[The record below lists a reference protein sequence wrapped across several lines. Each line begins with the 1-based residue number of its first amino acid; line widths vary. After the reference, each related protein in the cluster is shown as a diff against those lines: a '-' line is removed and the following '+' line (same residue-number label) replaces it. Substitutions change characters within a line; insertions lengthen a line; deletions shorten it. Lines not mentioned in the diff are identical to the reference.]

1 MQILWWLP
9 SKPNKGK
16 IKEDQMSAK
25 YQDWKDIANAQFG
38 KALALSLTLLI
49 FGMMVTPKI
58 EVRKQVFKASQMELV
73 DIPMEERE
81 KIEPPETEVD
91 IDISFEISDEL
102 GTQEV
107 DMKAYESV
115 LASVGDIYST
125 TATSMSAGQDDRPV
139 NFVPYDEAPVLIGAI
154 NPEYPEFTRRAKQQ
168 GTVVLEVEVL
178 RDGSVRNIN
187 VKRSVPGGLDEAAI
201 AAVRK
206 VKFQPGRSSGQAV
219 DCLVIIPV
227 EFKLN

>member
-1 MQILWWLP
+1 M
-9 SKPNKGK
+9 NTTNN
-16 IKEDQMSAK
+16 
-25 YQDWKDIANAQFG
+25 DWKDIANAQFG

-58 EVRKQVFKASQMELV
+58 DVRKQVFKASQMELV

-81 KIEPPETEVD
+81 KIEPPQTEVD
-91 IDISFEISDEL
+91 IDVSFEISDEL
-102 GTQEV
+102 GTEEV
-107 DMKAYESV
+107 DMEAYEMV
-115 LASVGDIYST
+115 KATVGDIY
-125 TATSMSAGQDDRPV
+125 ATQASSMKAEEDNSMV
-139 NFVPYDEAPVLIGAI
+139 NFVAYDDPPVVIGTI
-154 NPEYPEFTRRAKQQ
+154 SPEYPDFARRAKQQ
-168 GTVVLEVEVL
+168 GTVMLEVEVL
-178 RDGSVRNIN
+178 KDGSVRDIR

-206 VKFQPGRSSGQAV
+206 VKFQPGRSSGQPV

>member
-1 MQILWWLP
+1 MNI
-9 SKPNKGK
+9 NTN
-16 IKEDQMSAK
+16 
-25 YQDWKDIANAQFG
+25 DWKDLANAQFG

-58 EVRKQVFKASQMELV
+58 EVRKQVFKSDQMELV

-81 KIEPPETEVD
+81 KIEPPQTEVSVD
-91 IDISFEISDEL
+91 VSFEISDDL

-107 DMKAYESV
+107 DMKAYEDAISKI
-115 LASVGDIYST
+115 GNIYST
-125 TATSMSAGQDDRPV
+125 TATSSTVQDDRPV
-139 NFVPYDEAPVLIGAI
+139 NFVAYDDPPVVIGTIA
-154 NPEYPEFTRRAKQQ
+154 PEYPEFARRAKQQ

-178 RDGSVRNIN
+178 RDGSIRNIE

-206 VKFQPGRSSGQAV
+206 VKFQPGRSSGQPV
-219 DCLVIIPV
+219 DCVVIIPV
-227 EFKLN
+227 EFKIN

>member
-1 MQILWWLP
+1 M
-9 SKPNKGK
+9 NTTN
-16 IKEDQMSAK
+16 
-25 YQDWKDIANAQFG
+25 QDWKDIANAQFG

-58 EVRKQVFKASQMELV
+58 DVRKQVFKASQMELV

-81 KIEPPETEVD
+81 KIEPPETEVN
-91 IDISFEISDEL
+91 IDVNFEISDEL
-102 GTQEV
+102 GTEEV

-115 LASVGDIYST
+115 LSTVGDIY
-125 TATSMSAGQDDRPV
+125 ATNASSMNAAEDDKPV
-139 NFVPYDEAPVLIGAI
+139 IFVAYDDPPVVIGTI
-154 NPEYPEFTRRAKQQ
+154 SPEYPDFARRAKQQ
-168 GTVVLEVEVL
+168 GTVMLEVEVL
-178 RDGSVRNIN
+178 KDGSVRDIR

-206 VKFQPGRSSGQAV
+206 VKFQPGRSSGQPV

>member
-1 MQILWWLP
+1 M
-9 SKPNKGK
+9 N
-16 IKEDQMSAK
+16 MNTN
-25 YQDWKDIANAQFG
+25 DWKDIANAQFG

-58 EVRKQVFKASQMELV
+58 EVRKQVFKTDQMELV

-81 KIEPPETEVD
+81 KIEPPQTEVSVD
-91 IDISFEISDEL
+91 VSFEIIDDL

-107 DMKAYESV
+107 DVEAYEGLVKQIGNINTTTLS
-115 LASVGDIYST
+115 ST
-125 TATSMSAGQDDRPV
+125 KQEDGRPV
-139 NFVPYDEAPVLIGAI
+139 NFVAYDDPPVVIGTIA
-154 NPEYPEFTRRAKQQ
+154 PEYPEFARRAKQQ

-178 RDGSVRNIN
+178 KDGSVRNIS

-201 AAVRK
+201 AAIRK
-206 VKFQPGRSSGQAV
+206 VKFQPGRSSGQPV

-227 EFKLN
+227 EFKIN

>member
-1 MQILWWLP
+1 M
-9 SKPNKGK
+9 N
-16 IKEDQMSAK
+16 MNTN
-25 YQDWKDIANAQFG
+25 DWKDIANAQFG

-58 EVRKQVFKASQMELV
+58 EVRKQVFKTDQMELV

-81 KIEPPETEVD
+81 KIEPPQTEVSVD
-91 IDISFEISDEL
+91 VSFEISDDL

-107 DMKAYESV
+107 DVEAYEGLVKQIGNINTTTLS
-115 LASVGDIYST
+115 ST
-125 TATSMSAGQDDRPV
+125 KQQDDRPV
-139 NFVPYDEAPVLIGAI
+139 NFVAYDDPPVVIGTIA
-154 NPEYPEFTRRAKQQ
+154 PEYPEFAKRAKQQ

-178 RDGSVRNIN
+178 KDGSVRNIS

-201 AAVRK
+201 AAIRK
-206 VKFQPGRSSGQAV
+206 VKFQPGRSSGQPV

-227 EFKLN
+227 EFKIN

>member
-1 MQILWWLP
+1 M
-9 SKPNKGK
+9 NTNT
-16 IKEDQMSAK
+16 
-25 YQDWKDIANAQFG
+25 QDWKDVASAQFG

-58 EVRKQVFKASQMELV
+58 DVRKQVFKSEQMKLV

-81 KIEPPETEVD
+81 RIEPPQTEVN
-91 IDISFEISDEL
+91 IDVNFEISDDL
-102 GTQEV
+102 GTQEI
-107 DMKAYESV
+107 DMEAFQTA
-115 LASVGDIYST
+115 LAQIGDIYT
-125 TATSMSAGQDDRPV
+125 TNTSSKPVDNAPV
-139 NFVPYDEAPVLIGAI
+139 NFVAYDDAPVVIGTIA
-154 NPEYPEFTRRAKQQ
+154 PEYPEFARRAKQQ

-178 RDGSVRNIN
+178 KDGSVREIR

-206 VKFQPGRSSGQAV
+206 VKFQPGRSSGQPV

-227 EFKLN
+227 EFKL

>member
-1 MQILWWLP
+1 
-9 SKPNKGK
+9 
-16 IKEDQMSAK
+16 MSTK

-58 EVRKQVFKASQMELV
+58 DVRKQVFKSSQMELV

-81 KIEPPETEVD
+81 KIEPPETQVN
-91 IDISFEISDEL
+91 IDVNFQISDEL
-102 GTQEV
+102 GTKEV

-115 LASVGDIYST
+115 LSTVGDIFTTTSKSMTST
-125 TATSMSAGQDDRPV
+125 EDATPR
-139 NFVPYDEAPVLIGAI
+139 NFVAYDDAPVVIGTI
-154 NPEYPEFTRRAKQQ
+154 SPEYPEFARRAKQQ

-178 RDGSVRNIN
+178 KDGSVRNIT

-206 VKFQPGRSSGQAV
+206 VRFQPGRSSGQPV

>member
-1 MQILWWLP
+1 M
-9 SKPNKGK
+9 NTTNR
-16 IKEDQMSAK
+16 
-25 YQDWKDIANAQFG
+25 DWKDIANAQFG

-58 EVRKQVFKASQMELV
+58 DVRKQVFKASQMELV

-81 KIEPPETEVD
+81 KIEPPQTEVD
-91 IDISFEISDEL
+91 IDVSFEISDEL
-102 GTQEV
+102 GTEEV
-107 DMKAYESV
+107 DMEAYEMV
-115 LASVGDIYST
+115 KATVGDIY
-125 TATSMSAGQDDRPV
+125 ATNASAMRNSAEDNTMV
-139 NFVPYDEAPVLIGAI
+139 NFVAYDDPPVVIGTIA
-154 NPEYPEFTRRAKQQ
+154 PEYPDFARRAKQQ
-168 GTVVLEVEVL
+168 GTVMLEVEVL
-178 RDGSVRNIN
+178 KDGSVRDIR

-206 VKFQPGRSSGQAV
+206 VKFQPGRSSGQPV

>member
-1 MQILWWLP
+1 M
-9 SKPNKGK
+9 N
-16 IKEDQMSAK
+16 MSTN
-25 YQDWKDIANAQFG
+25 DWKDIANAQFG

-49 FGMMVTPKI
+49 FVMMVSPKI
-58 EVRKQVFKASQMELV
+58 EVRKQVFKAEQMELV

-81 KIEPPETEVD
+81 RIEPPQTEVS
-91 IDISFEISDEL
+91 IDVSFEISDDL

-107 DMKAYESV
+107 DMKAYEDAMSQI
-115 LASVGDIYST
+115 GNIYST
-125 TATSMSAGQDDRPV
+125 NATSSTVQDDRPV
-139 NFVPYDEAPVLIGAI
+139 NFVAYDDPPVVIGTIA
-154 NPEYPEFTRRAKQQ
+154 PEYPDFARRAKQQ

-178 RDGSVRNIN
+178 KDGSVRHIS

-206 VKFQPGRSSGQAV
+206 VKFQPGRSSGQPV

-227 EFKLN
+227 EFKIN

>member
-1 MQILWWLP
+1 MNI
-9 SKPNKGK
+9 NTN
-16 IKEDQMSAK
+16 
-25 YQDWKDIANAQFG
+25 DWKDIANAQFG

-58 EVRKQVFKASQMELV
+58 DVRKQVFKADQMELV

-81 KIEPPETEVD
+81 KIEPPETEVS
-91 IDISFEISDEL
+91 IDVSFEISDDL

-107 DMKAYESV
+107 DMKAYEDAISKI
-115 LASVGDIYST
+115 GNIYST
-125 TATSMSAGQDDRPV
+125 TASSSSVVDDRPV
-139 NFVPYDEAPVLIGAI
+139 NFVAYDDPPVVIGTIA
-154 NPEYPEFTRRAKQQ
+154 PEYPDFAKRAKQQ

-178 RDGSVRNIN
+178 KDGSVRNII

-206 VKFQPGRSSGQAV
+206 VKFQPGRSSGQPV

-227 EFKLN
+227 EFKIN